1 MGASASLL
9 EKASPELQAEI
20 NAEVEK
26 LKADGVSEEDI
37 SNQMMEKYSE
47 QLAAASTAASDS
59 IACINIAYCCP
70 DDKAEEVKAV
80 FTEHAAWMEEFYKGD
95 EGKAYLIKMHFP
107 TAKQLTDP
115 MNPEGGTTGNTLFYI
130 NEQFVNKEAVG
141 RHVENAQKNAYF
153 EKFGGIMKDH
163 GVAVGLGTDIYASI
177 RN

>member
-80 FTEHAAWMEEFYKGD
+80 FTEHAAWMDEFYK
-95 EGKAYLIKMHFP
+95 
-107 TAKQLTDP
+107 
-115 MNPEGGTTGNTLFYI
+115 
-130 NEQFVNKEAVG
+130 V
-141 RHVENAQKNAYF
+141 
-153 EKFGGIMKDH
+153 
-163 GVAVGLGTDIYASI
+163 
-177 RN
+177 